1 MGNHSPWGSSL
12 SIRKIKLMKSK
23 HVAVL
28 MGGWSSEREV
38 SLSSGEGVVK
48 ALNNLGYSVKAIDVK
63 RNLPQLL
70 KELLDAKPDVIFNAL
85 HGVGGE
91 DGVIQGV
98 LEMIGI
104 PYTHCGVTASA
115 LAMNKILSRKIFQHI
130 GIQTP
135 PWKVISFDEL
145 KKGHPMDIPYVIKPI
160 GEGSSRGVTLV
171 FKDEDL
177 QTSLNEWCYGDQVL
191 IEQFIP
197 GREIHVAVIDDQAIG
212 AIEICPLEGFYDYT
226 AKYTPG
232 KAKHIMPAGIS
243 PDAYQESL
251 DLALKAHKAL
261 GCHGVTRSDFRYDD
275 TGDKPTFY
283 LLELNTQPGLTPLS
297 LVPEIAEYVGI
308 SYGELIERKLRA
320 AKCHH

>member
-1 MGNHSPWGSSL
+1 
-12 SIRKIKLMKSK
+12 MKSK
-23 HVAVL
+23 NIAVL

-38 SLSSGEGVVK
+38 SLSSGEGVLK
-48 ALNNLGYSVKAIDVK
+48 TLIDMGYSARGIDVK
-63 RNLPQLL
+63 HDLPQLL
-70 KELLDAKPDVIFNAL
+70 KELSDPKPDIIFNAL

-98 LEMIGI
+98 LEMLAI
-104 PYTHCGVTASA
+104 PYTHSGVTASA
-115 LAMNKILSRKIFQHI
+115 LAMHKTLSRKIFQHI
-130 GIQTP
+130 GIKTP
-135 PWKVISFDEL
+135 TWKVISFKEL
-145 KKGHPMDIPYVIKPI
+145 NKGHPMDIPYVIKPI

-171 FKDEDL
+171 FNDNDY
-177 QTSLNEWCYGDQVL
+177 QTSLKEWCYGDQVL
-191 IEQFIP
+191 IEKFIP

-232 KAKHIMPAGIS
+232 KAKHIMPAPLS
-243 PDAYQESL
+243 PDAYQEAL

-261 GCHGVTRSDFRYDD
+261 GCHGVTRADFRYDD

-297 LVPEIAEYVGI
+297 LVPEIAAFVGI
-308 SYGELIERKLRA
+308 SFGELIERKLRA